1 MLVVLNIRISKL
13 PDHTSKRTG
22 PLRRVQNVYGYL
34 INCDSSEDE
43 NEAVKVSFSLI
54 KPKFVLIEVSIDISS
69 FKVLVIQY
77 K

>member
-1 MLVVLNIRISKL
+1 MLVVLNTRISKL

-22 PLRRVQNVYGYL
+22 PLRRVQNAHGYL

-43 NEAVKVSFSLI
+43 NEAVKVSFGLM
-54 KPKFVLIEVSIDISS
+54 KPKFVLIEASIDICS
-69 FKVLVIQY
+69 FKVPAIQY